1 MLLRRPALTLACA
14 AALLLAPSL
23 MLGTLQSQSAPQNLT
38 WAAQFADQ
46 FRAGILYP
54 RWMPDSFDGL
64 GGPAFYFYPPLAFWL
79 DGVVSLVTF
88 NLLSVSHR
96 LTLDGWLLLWA
107 SGLAMHAWLSTE
119 TGRARVALWGALAYM
134 AAPYHLL
141 VDHYIRGAF
150 AEGAA
155 YAFVPLVMLGIR
167 QMTDR
172 RRHALLVLALSYGGL
187 LLSHLPTALL
197 VSTTVLPAYA
207 IFRTRDAA
215 MLLRLAASGI
225 LGIGLAAIYLWPAAT
240 LQGWISADLLWTRF
254 YRVDNWFLVAPGRWP
269 EPILMQIVASITA
282 AALILAVGLC
292 VFARRRAEALFWAA
306 ASVVCIALLA
316 GLVPWFWQLP
326 ELAKVQFPWRLLL
339 AVEFALITALCL
351 APLAPLGRGKVY
363 LGTASIVALAA
374 GRHPYHWRRRR
385 GRLVGGEPC
394 RGRGAGREGIRAARL
409 SDRARPH
416 LRRVGPRAGEGRAAG
431 LVRACGS
438 GLPGDARTLRS
449 DAARHRKPRANPRDR
464 PALLFSGLAD
474 RRRGI
479 ALEPTEKYRLVSFTA
494 PAGRTTVQLQR
505 AALTEEKWGW
515 ADLGRLAAASS
526 GDGGFTARSSSRE
539 ES

>member
-1 MLLRRPALTLACA
+1 M
-14 AALLLAPSL
+14 LAPSL
-23 MLGTLQSQSAPQNLT
+23 ILGTLQSQSAPQNLT

-54 RWMPDSFDGL
+54 RWMPKSFDGL

-155 YAFVPLVMLGIR
+155 YAFLPLVMLGIR
-167 QMTDR
+167 QMTGR

-187 LLSHLPTALL
+187 LMSHLPTALL

-207 IFRTRDAA
+207 IFRTRDVAQ
-215 MLLRLAASGI
+215 LLRVAGSGV

-254 YRVDNWFLVAPGRWP
+254 YRVDNWFLLAPGRWP

-282 AALILAVGLC
+282 AALILAAALC
-292 VFARRRAEALFWAA
+292 VFARRRGEALFWAA
-306 ASVVCIALLA
+306 ASSS
-316 GLVPWFWQLP
+316 
-326 ELAKVQFPWRLLL
+326 
-339 AVEFALITALCL
+339 
-351 APLAPLGRGKVY
+351 
-363 LGTASIVALAA
+363 AS
-374 GRHPYHWRRRR
+374 
-385 GRLVGGEPC
+385 PC
-394 RGRGAGREGIRAARL
+394 
-409 SDRARPH
+409 
-416 LRRVGPRAGEGRAAG
+416 
-431 LVRACGS
+431 
-438 GLPGDARTLRS
+438 
-449 DAARHRKPRANPRDR
+449 
-464 PALLFSGLAD
+464 
-474 RRRGI
+474 
-479 ALEPTEKYRLVSFTA
+479 
-494 PAGRTTVQLQR
+494 
-505 AALTEEKWGW
+505 
-515 ADLGRLAAASS
+515 
-526 GDGGFTARSSSRE
+526 
-539 ES
+539 

>member
-1 MLLRRPALTLACA
+1 MLLRRPALTLAVA

-23 MLGTLQSQSAPQNLT
+23 ILGTLPSQSAPQTLA

-46 FRAGILYP
+46 FRTGILYP

-79 DGVVSLVTF
+79 DGVVSLVTL

-96 LTLDGWLLLWA
+96 LTLDGLLLLWA
-107 SGLAMHAWLSTE
+107 SGLAMHAWLTAE

-155 YAFVPLVMLGIR
+155 YVFLPLVMLGIR

-172 RRHALLVLALSYGGL
+172 RHYAPLLLALSYGGL
-187 LLSHLPTALL
+187 LMSHLPTALL

-207 IFRTRDAA
+207 IFRTRDVAQ
-215 MLLRLAASGI
+215 LLRVAASGV

-269 EPILMQIVASITA
+269 ETVIMQIVASITA
-282 AALILAVGLC
+282 AALILAAGLC
-292 VFARRRAEALFWAA
+292 VFARRRSEALFWAA

-316 GLVPWFWQLP
+316 GVVPWFWQLP
-326 ELAKVQFPWRLLL
+326 ELAKVQFPWRLLM

-351 APLAPLGRGKVY
+351 APLAPLSRGKVY
-363 LGTASIVALAA
+363 LGAAAIVALAPGVILA
-374 GRHPYHWRRRR
+374 I
-385 GRLVGGEPC
+385 
-394 RGRGAGREGIRAARL
+394 GAGAAAVSLAL
-409 SDRARPH
+409 SH
-416 LRRVGPRAGEGRAAG
+416 VE
-431 LVRACGS
+431 VRAQDVKEYEPRGFPIAPSLTYSELGLEPVKDMPPVSCAPAAALCRATPGRFGDMQIEIESQAPTRVTARRFYFPAWQLDS
-438 GLPGDARTLRS
+438 GRMAV
-449 DAARHRKPRANPRDR
+449 
-464 PALLFSGLAD
+464 
-474 RRRGI
+474 
-479 ALEPTEKYRLVSFTA
+479 EPTEKYRLVSFAA
-494 PAGRTTVQLQR
+494 PAGRTTVGLRR
-505 AALTEEKWGW
+505 AALPEEKWGW
-515 ADLGRLAAASS
+515 ALSGASLLLLLAMGA
-526 GDGGFTARSSSRE
+526 FTARSSSR
-539 ES
+539 